1 MTSRRL
7 FQTLSV
13 LFNASKKGSEASR
26 HSLLWDTKKC
36 RETVS
41 ALSEETELARVFHFR
56 NDLYHFTWLQRLVM
70 FRISL
75 CFFIL
80 SANLFCI
87 FYRCF
92 FRDLCQKMKLWFSLF
107 NTYSKTGLTL
117 MPFLRLASGISI
129 TSEVQWKIMCYFNE
143 P

>member
-70 FRISL
+70 FWISYCL
-75 CFFIL
+75 FIP
-80 SANLFCI
+80 SVNLLCI
-87 FYRCF
+87 FYRCY
-92 FRDLCQKMKLWFSLF
+92 FRGLCQKKEALIFIIQYLQE
-107 NTYSKTGLTL
+107 N
-117 MPFLRLASGISI
+117 RSI
-129 TSEVQWKIMCYFNE
+129 TNAFFKACIWNFHYIWGSMENNVLF
-143 P
+143 